1 MDKMV
6 KFDDEKQNK
15 QIEDMR
21 RQEEEDLIQILAS
34 TKYNLPYINLSGVV
48 IENEALRFIDEPEA
62 RAGGIAPFKV
72 IGKNVHIAIRTPL
85 KKEVEDLKDKVKG
98 QGYIPV
104 IYMASSLSLEK
115 VWERYKE
122 ISLARE
128 SMSGG
133 LDVSGET
140 LLQLAQKI
148 KTIKDI
154 EPAIVESGTTSKMHA
169 ISKMLEIIMAGG
181 IALEA
186 SDIHIEPE
194 EDRVR
199 LRYRLDGV
207 LHDVMFFE
215 LKKFQ
220 MLSSRI
226 KLLSGLKLTM
236 ENKNQDGR
244 FSIFIKDE
252 EISIRTST
260 VPGAY
265 GESIVMRILNPKSIQ
280 VELKD
285 MGIDPRLYDILSRE
299 IIKPHGML
307 LVTGPTGSGKTTT
320 LYAFL
325 RKIYSPD
332 IKIITIEDPIEYHLR
347 GITQTQTDHKRG
359 YTFLEGLRAALRQ
372 DPDVIMVGEIR
383 DAETAKIGVEAAL
396 TGHMVFSTLHTNNA
410 AGVIPRLIDLD
421 VNAKIMSSALTVSM
435 AQRLI
440 RKLCANCKKEK
451 KPDAEEEK
459 EIREILKGAA
469 AAKKDLSYYGVNPDQ
484 EIKIWEPVGCEICNF
499 IGYKGRI
506 GVFEVILTDEAIEK
520 AIPQNPSEREIKV
533 IAQKQGILDMKEDGV
548 IKILKGIT
556 SLEEVK
562 GVVDFYED

>member
-181 IALEA
+181 SAPVD
-186 SDIHIEPE
+186 SDFHI
-194 EDRVR
+194 
-199 LRYRLDGV
+199 
-207 LHDVMFFE
+207 
-215 LKKFQ
+215 
-220 MLSSRI
+220 
-226 KLLSGLKLTM
+226 
-236 ENKNQDGR
+236 
-244 FSIFIKDE
+244 
-252 EISIRTST
+252 
-260 VPGAY
+260 
-265 GESIVMRILNPKSIQ
+265 
-280 VELKD
+280 
-285 MGIDPRLYDILSRE
+285 
-299 IIKPHGML
+299 
-307 LVTGPTGSGKTTT
+307 
-320 LYAFL
+320 
-325 RKIYSPD
+325 
-332 IKIITIEDPIEYHLR
+332 
-347 GITQTQTDHKRG
+347 
-359 YTFLEGLRAALRQ
+359 
-372 DPDVIMVGEIR
+372 
-383 DAETAKIGVEAAL
+383 
-396 TGHMVFSTLHTNNA
+396 
-410 AGVIPRLIDLD
+410 
-421 VNAKIMSSALTVSM
+421 
-435 AQRLI
+435 
-440 RKLCANCKKEK
+440 
-451 KPDAEEEK
+451 
-459 EIREILKGAA
+459 
-469 AAKKDLSYYGVNPDQ
+469 
-484 EIKIWEPVGCEICNF
+484 
-499 IGYKGRI
+499 
-506 GVFEVILTDEAIEK
+506 
-520 AIPQNPSEREIKV
+520 
-533 IAQKQGILDMKEDGV
+533 
-548 IKILKGIT
+548 
-556 SLEEVK
+556 
-562 GVVDFYED
+562 